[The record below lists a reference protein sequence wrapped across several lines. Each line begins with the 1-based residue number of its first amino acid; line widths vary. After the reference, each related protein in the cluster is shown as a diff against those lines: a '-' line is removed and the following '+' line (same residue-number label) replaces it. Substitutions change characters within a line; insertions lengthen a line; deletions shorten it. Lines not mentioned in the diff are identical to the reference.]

1 MSVQQ
6 AKIPMQAKMAL
17 PKRPPL
23 SVILIVAAVL
33 GATGC
38 KKGPPTAKAPPT
50 LKNLDTTDKGA
61 SQEDEDD
68 MDDEE
73 ADEAPAPARRPKVRW
88 SRPASRANTNT
99 INGHP
104 KGPDPAKF
112 NAVVR
117 SAYPKANEC
126 FASRIQ
132 ALGKGPHTLNVRI
145 SVANN
150 GSVREAKIAGGVKDA
165 QVRSCVLSV
174 FRGLKFPPYQ
184 GPEVSQVVP
193 ITVVQAQ

>member
-1 MSVQQ
+1 MKEDLFSPTTT
-6 AKIPMQAKMAL
+6 IPVCKAL
-17 PKRPPL
+17 SL
-23 SVILIVAAVL
+23 SVALVAAAVL
-33 GATGC
+33 TSAGC
-38 KKGPPTAKAPPT
+38 KKGPPTEKAPPT
-50 LKNLDTTDKGA
+50 LKNLDRTDNGA
-61 SQEDEDD
+61 NQDDEDD
-68 MDDEE
+68 TEGE
-73 ADEAPAPARRPKVRW
+73 ADEAPAPARQPKVRW
-88 SRPASRANTNT
+88 SRPAGRANTNT

-104 KGPDPAKF
+104 EGPDPAKF

-150 GSVREAKIAGGVKDA
+150 GSVREARIAGGVKDA

-174 FRGLKFPPYQ
+174 FRGLKFPAYQ